1 MSANNGLEAMEQSIN
16 LYRATKPRTAK
27 GSGIKCFKLGVHILQ
42 IEKED
47 KDGYFPSYYWH
58 PDTKTTC
65 DLGMGIDLNRHLQ
78 NVHDRIEKEEND

>member
-1 MSANNGLEAMEQSIN
+1 MFQAWSTYPADRE
-16 LYRATKPRTAK
+16 
-27 GSGIKCFKLGVHILQ
+27 
-42 IEKED
+42 ED

-78 NVHDRIEKEEND
+78 NVQDRIEKEEND